1 MTVQESIQNEKDL
14 TSNSSLK
21 DIFNFQINLPNKGS
35 VARDHLANERTFLS
49 WIRTSLVFVTFG
61 IGFMQFYRLEEKS
74 QCPQISQPLRHPS
87 SSSSSSSTAL
97 FNHNISGTVIALCRP
112 IGGMC
117 IILGI
122 LTILFGIYRYFT
134 VQRALIKQE
143 FPVTRLT
150 VVVLLLINL
159 SILILLLVLNFKISL

>member
-1 MTVQESIQNEKDL
+1 
-14 TSNSSLK
+14 
-21 DIFNFQINLPNKGS
+21 
-35 VARDHLANERTFLS
+35 
-49 WIRTSLVFVTFG
+49 
-61 IGFMQFYRLEEKS
+61 MQFYRLEEKS

-159 SILILLLVLNFKISL
+159 SILILLLVLNFKISLWEEATVYTSSNSPSLPKMKAKSLIMIVAPCLLNAKLIKRFCIMLTASQHINQEPII